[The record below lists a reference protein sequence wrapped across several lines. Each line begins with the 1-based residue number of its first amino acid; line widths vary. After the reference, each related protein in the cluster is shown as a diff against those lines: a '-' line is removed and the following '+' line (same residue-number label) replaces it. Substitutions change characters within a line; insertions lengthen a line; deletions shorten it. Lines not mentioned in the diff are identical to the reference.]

1 MVFEDWIIKYKFD
14 YFGSDYVFGKGGVER
29 ETTNLIYRNA
39 YEYPGTEELISA
51 TKLDREV
58 SLYVVHDTDKE
69 SIVSMALWAVGML
82 CFVFGAFSILADV
95 FFNFGTIL
103 EPFLNEHFFAIILD
117 LPYLA
122 YLMLKGIAGDVR
134 NATGIFYIAII
145 IGVCILMFTV
155 FFRLF
160 KKEYSTHMKVKRAWR
175 ELNALKESGRYDRIV
190 EESKELCKP
199 NEELAEE
206 WHRAWFEW
214 VCSLKS
220 SAASESTGE

>member
-1 MVFEDWIIKYKFD
+1 
-14 YFGSDYVFGKGGVER
+14 
-29 ETTNLIYRNA
+29 
-39 YEYPGTEELISA
+39 
-51 TKLDREV
+51 
-58 SLYVVHDTDKE
+58 
-69 SIVSMALWAVGML
+69 ML

-122 YLMLKGIAGDVR
+122 SLMLKGIAGDVR

-190 EESKELCKP
+190 
-199 NEELAEE
+199 
-206 WHRAWFEW
+206 
-214 VCSLKS
+214 
-220 SAASESTGE
+220 